1 MSVTREEKRVKA
13 EEVVDEVAFQNG
25 EERELGEEQKKFNRY
40 LVLLAL
46 PVSIPKRRHTRVGM
60 QG

>member
-1 MSVTREEKRVKA
+1 MKA
-13 EEVVDEVAFQNG
+13 QEVVDEVAFQNG

-46 PVSIPKRRHTRVGM
+46 PVTVPKQRRTGVGM